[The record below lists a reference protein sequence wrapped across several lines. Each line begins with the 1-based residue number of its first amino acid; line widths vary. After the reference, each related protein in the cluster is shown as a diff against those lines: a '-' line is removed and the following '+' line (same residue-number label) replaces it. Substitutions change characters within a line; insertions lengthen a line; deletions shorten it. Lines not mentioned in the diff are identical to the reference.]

1 MTDLAA
7 VEQFVSLLGQAEP
20 VPPPQGTPPRTGA
33 RTTQPLTA
41 TLVAAL
47 MLVLAVGTTAFVIWK
62 FDSVQMANR
71 SAAQVSA
78 SVQNLKSDFLDAET
92 GQRGFLLTGK
102 PEFLEPF
109 EAGAASVKS
118 TLPKLRQVLLAQ
130 PPQLARL
137 ALIEML
143 WADKL
148 DVLQKGIDFMRSGQK
163 ADALA
168 LVAEG
173 RGKALMDAMRVELDA
188 ISDGSELDMENSQR
202 EFEFWRGLLLKF
214 GALALI
220 IAILVSYWYIL
231 RTRNLVALLGRQRAQ
246 LVDANGELAATVD
259 LRTQHM
265 HKISALLQSLT
276 SATTEA
282 IYAKDRDSRMVFANE
297 ACLQVIGLDS
307 ARVLGRKD
315 SDYHDLAEAEV
326 IMRIDQRIM
335 ASGIGESIEET
346 YSSPDGPRIFLSN
359 KAPLRGKSGEV
370 IGIVGIST
378 DITGRKADENR
389 LHLSEQRFRAAVAAV
404 GGIVWTNNAKG
415 EMRGEQPG
423 WAALTGQ
430 SLTEYQS
437 YGWSQAVHPDDIG
450 PTIASW
456 NTAVAEKRP
465 FACEHRLLCADG
477 RWRIFSV
484 RSIPVL
490 DKDQMIQEWVGVH
503 TDVTAEREA
512 QRRLK
517 ETLDWLGIALEAAN
531 TGAWEYDASSQ
542 NFILDARA
550 SEIRDLAPDSP
561 KTVASLVKSVHPD
574 DKALFLNAFEG
585 LDNVKDEERLEVEYR
600 ISSRD
605 GEERWVACRGKA
617 LVKPGQ
623 PVRMIGTVRD
633 ATARKRQEERIK
645 FLMKELSHRAK
656 NSLAIVQAI
665 ARQTSAKASNLEH
678 FSRSFHGRLNGMA
691 QSLNL
696 LVDHDW
702 NEIPIRDV
710 INSQLDHFVD
720 AAQNRIVLDGPELW
734 LKPEAAQNIGLALH
748 ELSTNAAKYGALSVD
763 TGKVAIAWTVSSA
776 DGGDETFEMHWRE
789 SGGPAVSEPDS
800 RGFGHS
806 VIHRVVKA
814 ALSGSSGLQ
823 FPVDGVRWDL
833 AIPATHVVR
842 SARA

>member
-1 MTDLAA
+1 M
-7 VEQFVSLLGQAEP
+7 
-20 VPPPQGTPPRTGA
+20 
-33 RTTQPLTA
+33 TQPLTA

-47 MLVLAVGTTAFVIWK
+47 MLVLAVGATAFVIWK

-137 ALIEML
+137 ALIETL

-173 RGKALMDAMRVELDA
+173 RGKALMDAIRVELDA

-202 EFEFWRGLLLKF
+202 EFEFWRGLLLGL
-214 GALALI
+214 GALALA
-220 IAILVSYWYIL
+220 IAILVGYWQVL
-231 RTRNLVALLGRQRAQ
+231 RTRKFIALLAQ
-246 LVDANGELAATVD
+246 QQTLLVDANNDLSITVD
-259 LRTQHM
+259 LRTQNLQ
-265 HKISALLQSLT
+265 KISALLHTVT

-282 IYAKDRDSRMVFANE
+282 IYAKDRSNRMVFANT
-297 ACLQVIGLDS
+297 ACLQIIGLDS
-307 ARVLGRKD
+307 AQVLGRKD
-315 SDYHDLAEAEV
+315 SDYHDLAEAEA

-346 YSSPDGPRIFLSN
+346 YSSPDGPRVFLSN

-378 DITGRKADENR
+378 DITGRKADESR
-389 LHLSEQRFRAAVAAV
+389 LHMSEQRFRAAVAAV

-415 EMRGEQPG
+415 EMQGEQPG
-423 WAALTGQ
+423 WGALTGQ
-430 SLTEYQS
+430 SMAQYQN

-456 NTAVAEKRP
+456 NIAVAEKRP

-484 RSIPVL
+484 RSIPVF
-490 DKDQMIQEWVGVH
+490 DKNLTIQEWVGVH
-503 TDVTAEREA
+503 TDVTAERDA
-512 QRRLK
+512 QRRLA
-517 ETLDWLGIALEAAN
+517 ETAQWFNVALDAAN
-531 TGAWEYDASSQ
+531 TGAWEYDAASR

-550 SEIRDLAPDSP
+550 SEIRGLAPDSP
-561 KTVASLVKSVHPD
+561 KTVASLAQSVHPD
-574 DKALFLNAFEG
+574 DKSIFLTTFDG
-585 LDNVKDEERLEVEYR
+585 IDQIRDEERIDVEYR
-600 ISSRD
+600 IIGVD
-605 GEERWVACRGKA
+605 GQERWVACRGKA
-617 LVKPGQ
+617 LVKPGH

-633 ATARKRQEERIK
+633 ATIRKRQEERIK
-645 FLMKELSHRAK
+645 FLMKELSHRTK

-665 ARQTSAKASNLEH
+665 ARQTSAKARNLEH
-678 FSRSFHGRLNGMA
+678 FSSSFHGRLNGMA

-696 LVDHDW
+696 LVAHDW

-710 INSQLDHFVD
+710 INSQLDHFLD
-720 AAQNRIVLDGPELW
+720 AAQNRIILDGPELW

-763 TGKVAIAWTVSSA
+763 TGKVAIAWTVSSGH
-776 DGGDETFEMHWRE
+776 GGDETFEMHWRE

-800 RGFGHS
+800 RGFGHA

-833 AIPATHVVR
+833 AIPARHVVL